1 MMQEKEDV
9 REQKKK
15 LEFFFIIEILIKHS
29 SIRFLGRV
37 DDEQWEVKTVLGDAV
52 HGGVRYFTVRLKD

>member
-1 MMQEKEDV
+1 M
-9 REQKKK
+9 
-15 LEFFFIIEILIKHS
+15 IEILIKHS